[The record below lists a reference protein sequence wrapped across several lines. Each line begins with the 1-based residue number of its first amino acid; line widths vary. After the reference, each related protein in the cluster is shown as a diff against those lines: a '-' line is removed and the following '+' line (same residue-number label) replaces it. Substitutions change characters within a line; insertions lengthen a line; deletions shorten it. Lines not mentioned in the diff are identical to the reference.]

1 MKKIFAF
8 TILFLLNL
16 FFYSCANVI
25 SYESYIISSNP
36 KIKRIER
43 GDHDVCLSLKLNFDS
58 QDIMQSKLYWR
69 CRLTF
74 AKYRLKP
81 RGSSQESNDI
91 EDEIANLVAQI
102 SLKLASDSMENL
114 YTQNQK
120 LDNFH
125 HNRCLKLGYEVEGD
139 DRKKIEEYFSC
150 RKALIDEYNLSAP
163 YGNEEYLK
171 YKNDSY
177 DIGFAIDQVIARNLK
192 KQQEAKEKYPNC
204 VKFPL
209 HSQNYKN
216 CTKAIEENKDCL
228 SNIID
233 KIYKKDGEEKIICQR
248 KAYEIYGD
256 ELLIDFDVRQK
267 EIAKDNFI
275 ADSSNRNNL
284 EALGLKAKMFSVE
297 SKEKA
302 RENNSLQEDKERQ
315 KMQRQKINSRINLYT
330 KSEITHLRRRFIS
343 NCQKDLN
350 NKINDYQNELRQ
362 QCDKMLEFDE
372 IIDSN

>member
-8 TILFLLNL
+8 TILILLNL
-16 FFYSCANVI
+16 LFYSCANVTN
-25 SYESYIISSNP
+25 YEPYIISSNP
-36 KIKRIER
+36 QIKRIER

-81 RGSSQESNDI
+81 RGSSQVSNEID
-91 EDEIANLVAQI
+91 DKIANLVAQI
-102 SLKLASDSMENL
+102 SLKLASDSIENL

-125 HNRCLKLGYEVEGD
+125 HNRCLKLGYEVETD
-139 DRKKIEEYFSC
+139 DRKKIEEYFTC

-177 DIGFAIDQVIARNLK
+177 DIGFAIDQIISRNLK
-192 KQQEAKEKYPNC
+192 KQQEAKDKYPNC
-204 VKFPL
+204 VKYSL
-209 HSQNYKN
+209 YSQNYKN
-216 CTKAIEENKDCL
+216 CIKAIEENKNCL
-228 SNIID
+228 SKIID

-256 ELLIDFDVRQK
+256 KLLIDFDVRQK

-275 ADSSNRNNL
+275 ADSSNQNNL

-302 RENNSLQEDKERQ
+302 SENNSLKEDQEKRKIQ
-315 KMQRQKINSRINLYT
+315 QQNINSRSNLYT
-330 KSEITHLRRRFIS
+330 KSELTHLRRRYIS
-343 NCQKDLN
+343 SCQKDLN
-350 NKINDYQNELRQ
+350 NKIFEYQNELRQ
-362 QCDKMLEFDE
+362 QCDQMLEYDE
-372 IIDSN
+372 IIE

>member
-8 TILFLLNL
+8 TILILLNL
-16 FFYSCANVI
+16 FFYSCANVTN
-25 SYESYIISSNP
+25 YEPYLISSNP
-36 KIKRIER
+36 QIKRIER

-81 RGSSQESNDI
+81 RGSSQVNNEID
-91 EDEIANLVAQI
+91 DKIANLVAQI
-102 SLKLASDSMENL
+102 SLKLASDSIENL

-125 HNRCLKLGYEVEGD
+125 HNRCLKLGYEVETD
-139 DRKKIEEYFSC
+139 DRKKIEEYFTC

-177 DIGFAIDQVIARNLK
+177 DIGFAIDQIISRNLK
-192 KQQEAKEKYPNC
+192 KQQEAKDKYPNC
-204 VKFPL
+204 VKYSL
-209 HSQNYKN
+209 YSQNYKN
-216 CTKAIEENKDCL
+216 CIKAIEENKKCL
-228 SNIID
+228 SKIID

-248 KAYEIYGD
+248 KAYETYGD
-256 ELLIDFDVRQK
+256 KLLIDFDIRQK

-275 ADSSNRNNL
+275 ADSSNKNNL

-302 RENNSLQEDKERQ
+302 SENNSLKEDQEKRKIQ
-315 KMQRQKINSRINLYT
+315 QQNINSRSNLYT
-330 KSEITHLRRRFIS
+330 KSELTHLRRRYIS
-343 NCQKDLN
+343 SCQKDIN
-350 NKINDYQNELRQ
+350 NKIFEYQNELRQ
-362 QCDKMLEFDE
+362 QCDQMLEYDE
-372 IIDSN
+372 IIE

>member
-16 FFYSCANVI
+16 FFYGCANVI

-125 HNRCLKLGYEVEGD
+125 HQRCLKLGYEVESN
-139 DRKKIEEYFSC
+139 DRKKIEEYFAC
-150 RKALIDEYNLSAP
+150 RKALIDEYKLSAP

-177 DIGFAIDQVIARNLK
+177 DIGFAIDQVVARNLK
-192 KQQEAKEKYPNC
+192 QQKEAQEKYPNC
-204 VKFPL
+204 VKFSL
-209 HSQNYKN
+209 NSQNYKN
-216 CTKAIEENKDCL
+216 CTKAIQENKDCL
-228 SNIID
+228 SKIID

-256 ELLIDFDVRQK
+256 ELLIDFDARQK